1 MIRDKKEY
9 NKEYYQTNKKRIR
22 LMQKEHSDTYIGRAT
37 NLVGCYNA
45 YDKKYSKGEGDLT
58 AQWVVDNILS
68 KPCSHCGETDWKK
81 IGCNRLD
88 NSKPHTMDNVEPCC
102 RSCNLKLAGKEKQ
115 TTLAKKVYQYT
126 KDGKLIKIWNSLI
139 QINRELG
146 YNMSNISR
154 CCRLEKYRKTYKG
167 YRWFFEPL

>member
-102 RSCNLKLAGKEKQ
+102 RSCNLKLASKEKQ

-154 CCRLEKYRKTYKG
+154 CCRQEKYRKTYKG